1 MTDQINIKIIDHFKN
16 SFIVAINGKLYT
28 FFYNPI
34 SMKWMCG
41 ELVYKN

>member
-1 MTDQINIKIIDHFKN
+1 MADEINIKIIEHSKN
-16 SFIVAINGKLYT
+16 SFVIAINGKLYT